1 MVTVMPNAFL
11 RLNDRIMVSSITLA
25 MEFKK
30 KKNEALPF
38 QKLEMTETGEE
49 EEVLG
54 LSLSDPPSGASI
66 F

>member
-1 MVTVMPNAFL
+1 
-11 RLNDRIMVSSITLA
+11 